1 MSLLGLLSHLISKY
15 LLPTAPSGFS
25 LITLTTYHL
34 SVPFT
39 FRRQHGAPTMLARA
53 GRLSG
58 RAQVLASAAGAAA
71 PLWERLNALASRP
84 GMVNMS
90 QGMPD
95 FAGSPI
101 ARRVAAEALE
111 TGGASLNQYSPQPG
125 LIDLRQAVSAFVD
138 QRYGATYDPATEV
151 AITAG
156 GQEES
161 DPLSPLLCPSLLCLC
176 LSALRS
182 YASQPLSLFAP

>member
-1 MSLLGLLSHLISKY
+1 
-15 LLPTAPSGFS
+15 
-25 LITLTTYHL
+25 
-34 SVPFT
+34 
-39 FRRQHGAPTMLARA
+39 MLARA
-53 GRLSG
+53 GRLSS

-111 TGGASLNQYSPQPG
+111 SGGASLNQYSPQPG

-161 DPLSPLLCPSLLCLC
+161 DPLSPLLCYLCYTSASLPS
-176 LSALRS
+176 APK
-182 YASQPLSLFAP
+182 PLSLSASLRPDTRMDSPAPAHAALSSHTHSCVGCRRSRPSSWPSWTRGTR

>member
-1 MSLLGLLSHLISKY
+1 MLS
-15 LLPTAPSGFS
+15 
-25 LITLTTYHL
+25 
-34 SVPFT
+34 
-39 FRRQHGAPTMLARA
+39 RA

-84 GMVNMS
+84 GMVNMA

-111 TGGASLNQYSPQPG
+111 SGGAALNQYSPQPG
-125 LIDLRQAVSAFVD
+125 LIDLRQAVSAFVEK
-138 QRYGATYDPATEV
+138 RYCATYDPATEV

-156 GQEES
+156 GQEVR
-161 DPLSPLLCPSLLCLC
+161 DPLSYPLCLSLLALPSLLPLC
-176 LSALRS
+176 LSA
-182 YASQPLSLFAP
+182 SLHPIHT

>member
-1 MSLLGLLSHLISKY
+1 
-15 LLPTAPSGFS
+15 
-25 LITLTTYHL
+25 
-34 SVPFT
+34 
-39 FRRQHGAPTMLARA
+39 MLARA

-95 FAGSPI
+95 FAGSLI

-111 TGGASLNQYSPQPG
+111 SGGASLNQYSPQPG

-161 DPLSPLLCPSLLCLC
+161 NPFSPLLCPSPLYLC
-176 LSALRS
+176 LSALS
-182 YASQPLSLFAP
+182 P

>member
-1 MSLLGLLSHLISKY
+1 
-15 LLPTAPSGFS
+15 
-25 LITLTTYHL
+25 
-34 SVPFT
+34 
-39 FRRQHGAPTMLARA
+39 
-53 GRLSG
+53 
-58 RAQVLASAAGAAA
+58 
-71 PLWERLNALASRP
+71 
-84 GMVNMS
+84 MVNMS

-111 TGGASLNQYSPQPG
+111 SGGASLNQYSPQPG

-161 DPLSPLLCPSLLCLC
+161 NPFSPLLCPSPLYLC
-176 LSALRS
+176 LSALS
-182 YASQPLSLFAP
+182 P

>member
-1 MSLLGLLSHLISKY
+1 
-15 LLPTAPSGFS
+15 
-25 LITLTTYHL
+25 
-34 SVPFT
+34 
-39 FRRQHGAPTMLARA
+39 MLARA

-111 TGGASLNQYSPQPG
+111 SGGASLNQYSPQPG

-156 GQEES
+156 GQEAI
-161 DPLSPLLCPSLLCLC
+161 LSRLFSAHLC
-176 LSALRS
+176 
-182 YASQPLSLFAP
+182 YASASVPLTPKPLSLSASPRPDTRMDSPAPAHAALSSHTHSCVGCRRSRPSSWPSWTRGTR

>member
-1 MSLLGLLSHLISKY
+1 MYPHYCGLSLLTSPPARRSQSRVARGLH
-15 LLPTAPSGFS
+15 A
-25 LITLTTYHL
+25 
-34 SVPFT
+34 
-39 FRRQHGAPTMLARA
+39 RAAMLARA

-58 RAQVLASAAGAAA
+58 RAQVLASATGAAA

-111 TGGASLNQYSPQPG
+111 SGGASLNQYSPQPG

-161 DPLSPLLCPSLLCLC
+161 DPVSPLLCPSLLYLC
-176 LSALRS
+176 LSALS
-182 YASQPLSLFAP
+182 P